1 MGKNSKWFLTLMVST
16 FFVLTI
22 HAQYYIQKLLDD
34 ELRKGIVFSIQEKNN
49 KNEFYLDLG
58 VFYNDAFG
66 EKTLFYSINDNFEN
80 IKLKDFKNINQ
91 WSSSFGESI
100 RFDGLNYYYLT
111 RDNSTSTLSPD
122 SVGWNFGKIN
132 QSGKLLFDVKIPFKP
147 VSGSVYFS
155 YGIELVKD
163 QNVILWGIGIP
174 PENDPNVNNPYI
186 IWVRLNKD
194 GTKISGPHYYKP
206 PGVDGWAQPTDAT
219 LDIDSCIVL
228 VYDNKVKAKEKYV
241 LKIKDDDTVE
251 IMMRLDLTTN
261 YVTDAAKLDV
271 TQSGHFLVT
280 NYDKNY
286 YELPVLVRVDR
297 SNKVLW
303 ESAFEIPY
311 GWINGVY
318 RPIVSK
324 IYLNRIREISNG
336 DILVCGI
343 NHQIERFDDD
353 SLGTE
358 VIKSGYTGSFMAR
371 YGRDGTVKWAHFLI
385 DPDDIGGLNKIRLN
399 DISET
404 EDGSILVGGELGV
417 RNEFDRSRPFY
428 MKLGPNGCFDD
439 ACSHVDKWWY
449 FPKDIVSISDR
460 DLSENRVLVYPN
472 PGKDQITILLPEMK
486 IKGSSYRY
494 SVNDGRGQS
503 HIQGMIQ
510 IDDPTIYTGF
520 LPTGLYIITIQ
531 DNQGNIHGCKWVKE

>member
-1 MGKNSKWFLTLMVST
+1 MVKNNKWFLTLMVST
-16 FFVLTI
+16 SFVLTI

-34 ELRKGIVFSIQEKNN
+34 ELRKGELLSIIQTEDQKFLLHLSVVYNFSDIFSDIILNQGQN
-49 KNEFYLDLG
+49 KSFQ
-58 VFYNDAFG
+58 
-66 EKTLFYSINDNFEN
+66 I
-80 IKLKDFKNINQ
+80 IKDFYPPDQ
-91 WSSSFGESI
+91 WMFFFGRSLK
-100 RFDGLNYYYLT
+100 FDGSYYYYSS
-111 RDNSTSTLSPD
+111 RDILHNNIDTNN
-122 SVGWNFGKIN
+122 VGWNFGKIDKDGN
-132 QSGKLLFDVKIPFKP
+132 QIVNMKYPIKLWRNKLLQ
-147 VSGSVYFS
+147 S
-155 YGIELVKD
+155 YGIELVKN
-163 QNVILWGIGIP
+163 QEVILWGIGHNPMNSPDI
-174 PENDPNVNNPYI
+174 NDPYI
-186 IWVRLNKD
+186 SWIRLKKD

-206 PGVDGWAQPTDAT
+206 PGVDGSAQPTDAT

-228 VYDNKVKAKEKYV
+228 VYDNKVKAREKYV

-261 YVTDAAKLDV
+261 YVTDASKLDV
-271 TQSGHFLVT
+271 TNNGHFIVT

-311 GWINGVY
+311 GWLNGVN

-371 YGRDGTVKWAHFLI
+371 FGGDGTVKWAHFLI
-385 DPDDIGGLNKIRLN
+385 DPNDIGGLNKIRLN

-404 EDGSILVGGELGV
+404 EDGSILVGGQLGV
-417 RNEFDRSRPFY
+417 RNEFDRTRPFY

-460 DLSENRVLVYPN
+460 DLSENKVLVYPN
-472 PGKDQITILLPEMK
+472 PGKDQITILMSE
-486 IKGSSYRY
+486 IETNGRSYRY
-494 SVNDGRGQS
+494 SVTDARGQS

-531 DNQGNIHGCKWVKE
+531 DSQGKIHGCKWIKE

>member
-1 MGKNSKWFLTLMVST
+1 MVKNSKWFLTLMVST

-34 ELRKGIVFSIQEKNN
+34 ELRKGELLSIIQTEDKKFLMHLSVVYNFSDIFSDIILNQGQN
-49 KNEFYLDLG
+49 KSFQ
-58 VFYNDAFG
+58 
-66 EKTLFYSINDNFEN
+66 I
-80 IKLKDFKNINQ
+80 IKDFYPPDQ
-91 WSSSFGESI
+91 WMYFWGRSLK
-100 RFDGLNYYYLT
+100 FDGSNYYYSS
-111 RDNSTSTLSPD
+111 RDILHNNIDTNY
-122 SVGWNFGKIN
+122 VGWNFGKIDKDGN
-132 QSGKLLFDVKIPFKP
+132 QIVNMKYPIKLWRNKLLQ
-147 VSGSVYFS
+147 S
-155 YGIELVKD
+155 YGIELVKN
-163 QNVILWGIGIP
+163 QEVILWGIGHNPMNSPDI
-174 PENDPNVNNPYI
+174 NDPYI
-186 IWVRLNKD
+186 SWIRLKKD

-251 IMMRLDLTTN
+251 IMMRFDLTTN

-271 TQSGHFLVT
+271 TKNGHFIVT

-311 GWINGVY
+311 GWLNGVY

-371 YGRDGTVKWAHFLI
+371 YGSDGTVKWAHFLI
-385 DPDDIGGLNKIRLN
+385 DPNDIGGLNKIRLN

-404 EDGSILVGGELGV
+404 EDGSILVGGQLGV
-417 RNEFDRSRPFY
+417 RNEFDRTRPFY

-460 DLSENRVLVYPN
+460 DLSENKVLVYPN